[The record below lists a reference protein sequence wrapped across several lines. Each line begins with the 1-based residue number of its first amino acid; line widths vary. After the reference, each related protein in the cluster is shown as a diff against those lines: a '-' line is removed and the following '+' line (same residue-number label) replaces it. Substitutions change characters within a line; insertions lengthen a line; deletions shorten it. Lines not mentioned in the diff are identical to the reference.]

1 MTIEL
6 YPVKIEAYE
15 DGEPMFKLE
24 AFDEHCA
31 TLTVDTLVSHGNIDE
46 LFAAIK
52 DGLKLMRLSKCE
64 SDGEAEEE

>member
-1 MTIEL
+1 MAIEI

-15 DGEPMFKLE
+15 DGEPMFKLS

-31 TLTVDTLVSHGNIDE
+31 TLTVDTLVSNGNIDE

-52 DGLKLMRLSKCE
+52 EGLKLMRLSECA
-64 SDGEAEEE
+64 DGEAEEE